1 MSDTVTGNQSSC
13 NRCLNKKSLT
23 RTIAVDTLR
32 VYAAVETTQ
41 LAILGFVD
49 DRSTL
54 VTQGL
59 QFSYTEIF
67 ADQ

>member
-1 MSDTVTGNQSSC
+1 V
-13 NRCLNKKSLT
+13 T

-49 DRSTL
+49 DRSTF

-59 QFSYTEIF
+59 QLSYTEIF
-67 ADQ
+67 AEHVR